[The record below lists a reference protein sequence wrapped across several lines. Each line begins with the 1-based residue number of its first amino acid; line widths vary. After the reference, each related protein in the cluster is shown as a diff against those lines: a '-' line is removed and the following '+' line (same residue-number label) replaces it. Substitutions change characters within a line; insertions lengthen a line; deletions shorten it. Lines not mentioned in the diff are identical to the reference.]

1 MKNICF
7 LLVAILATVQLT
19 AQTLYKN
26 IESSILGETRELK
39 IQVPRGHDAYEND
52 GKKYPLVVVLDGDYL
67 FEPVAGIERHG
78 LHVSLLPVSYALE
91 AWLPEFDR
99 LWPVGSPAAVS
110 YRNRILKGTSLSA
123 DDVIFPSLI

>member
-1 MKNICF
+1 MGN
-7 LLVAILATVQLT
+7 LQ
-19 AQTLYKN
+19 
-26 IESSILGETRELK
+26 SD
-39 IQVPRGHDAYEND
+39 PRGLITRI
-52 GKKYPLVVVLDGDYL
+52 GLSSPVI
-67 FEPVAGIERHG
+67 EPVAGIERHG